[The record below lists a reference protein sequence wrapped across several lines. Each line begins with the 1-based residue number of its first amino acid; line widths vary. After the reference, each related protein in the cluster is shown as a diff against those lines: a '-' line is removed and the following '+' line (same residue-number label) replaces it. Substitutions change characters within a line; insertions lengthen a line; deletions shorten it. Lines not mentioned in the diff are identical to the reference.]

1 MTEPTEPKKFTDAL
15 KDALA
20 KKHAAQHPDVKTKS
34 GKSGKTKKSGTP
46 VIAGRPVQRAVG
58 RGG

>member
-1 MTEPTEPKKFTDAL
+1 MSEHKSLSSTL

-20 KKHAAQHPDVKTKS
+20 KKNAASHPNVKQRDS
-34 GKSGKTKKSGTP
+34 NSKKPGTNTAP
-46 VIAGRPVQRAVG
+46 KGPPQRRAAS

>member
-1 MTEPTEPKKFTDAL
+1 MTEPKKFTDTL
-15 KDALA
+15 KNALA
-20 KKHAAQHPDVKTKS
+20 KKHAATHPDVKTNT

-46 VIAGRPVQRAVG
+46 VIGGRPVQRTVG

>member
-1 MTEPTEPKKFTDAL
+1 MSENKSLSSTL

-20 KKHAAQHPDVKTKS
+20 KKHAAAHPDVKQRTTGPNKS
-34 GKSGKTKKSGTP
+34 GGNTAPKGP
-46 VIAGRPVQRAVG
+46 PQRRAAS